1 MATFPP
7 RAALLALAI
16 GLGGT
21 LAACNLT
28 FSQIDF
34 GRVEAQGTP
43 EPSGRYAGG
52 GVYPPVGPGR

>member
-1 MATFPP
+1 MATYAS
-7 RAALLALAI
+7 RAALLALAV

-34 GRVEAQGTP
+34 GRIEAQGTP
-43 EPSGRYAGG
+43 VPSGRYAGG
-52 GVYPPVGPGR
+52 GAYPPVGPGR